1 MNKEKIKSEI
11 KEWAEIMAIVLC
23 SGAVVFHI
31 NSLFKPSAKTT
42 QNKADST
49 LSIKKAEK
57 DAAALRDSVVMI
69 SASKKT
75 R

>member
-1 MNKEKIKSEI
+1 MNIEKIKSEI

-23 SGAVVFHI
+23 GGAVVLHL
-31 NSLFKPSAKTT
+31 NSLFKPSDKTT

-49 LSIKKAEK
+49 LTIKKAEK
-57 DAAALRDSVVMI
+57 DASAVRDSI
-69 SASKKT
+69 ALKSAMKKT

>member
-23 SGAVVFHI
+23 GGALVLHL

-49 LSIKKAEK
+49 LAIKKAEK
-57 DAAALRDSVVMI
+57 DASAVRDSIVMTT
-69 SASKKT
+69 ALKKT